1 MIHFKRMNAHPN
13 IVAYHC
19 KLSFYYI
26 YLFHLFT
33 RDLDS
38 FHLFDQTCWKTS
50 REMKER
56 WRERDRVKKM
66 LKYCLNC
73 TIQWIDNGHPK
84 HWNIVNKFSNVR
96 HLFFFLCIIFFKRIL
111 GSLNANKRVLIT
123 FLNYSD
129 NNGKRVPMK

>member
-1 MIHFKRMNAHPN
+1 MNAHPN

-26 YLFHLFT
+26 YLFYLFT

-50 REMKER
+50 REM
-56 WRERDRVKKM
+56 RERVKKM

-73 TIQWIDNGHPK
+73 TIQWIDNGHSK

-96 HLFFFLCIIFFKRIL
+96 HLFFFLCIIFFSCFLRQFQVLFKRIL